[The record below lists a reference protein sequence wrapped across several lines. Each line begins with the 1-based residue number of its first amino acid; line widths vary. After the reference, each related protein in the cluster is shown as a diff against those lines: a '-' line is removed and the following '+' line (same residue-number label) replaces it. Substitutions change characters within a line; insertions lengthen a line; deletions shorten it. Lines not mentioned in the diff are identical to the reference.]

1 MKHLLLC
8 LALFGCSKSSAKP
21 SPSHESKIDV
31 VVESAGNACDD
42 ACTSYGQCYEFVYT
56 GESFRGGEGC
66 VETCQKRPVAEQVA
80 WAKELAEAVKT
91 NLCAKVMAEE
101 EGGGEDDDEAGMADG
116 EPTVTLP
123 TGSRLGCFGW
133 SMQLRTAACIVGQ
146 EDANAK
152 DLKLAFIGAESIASI
167 PLGGDASKAD
177 ETLEREGFGALKVAP
192 TRLVNRKPKTLNGAT
207 LRFTTIQSPEKNH
220 YALLALLN
228 GQSISLFEEENE
240 GLTVTAKV
248 RAIGADHVLVELAS
262 HIAREG
268 EVSDRLDVILL
279 DTATGKVAR

>member
-21 SPSHESKIDV
+21 A

-80 WAKELAEAVKT
+80 WAKELAEAVKA

-116 EPTVTLP
+116 EPTVSLP
-123 TGSRLGCFGW
+123 TGTRLGCFGW
-133 SMQLRTAACIVGQ
+133 SMQLRTAACIVGR

-152 DLKLAFIGAESIASI
+152 ELKLAFIGAENIASI
-167 PLGGDASKAD
+167 PLAGDASKAND
-177 ETLEREGFGALKVAP
+177 TLEREGFGALKVAP

-228 GQSISLFEEENE
+228 GQSIPLFEQESE
-240 GLTVTAKV
+240 GLTVTANV
-248 RAIGADHVLVELAS
+248 RAIGVDHVLVELAS

-268 EVSDRLDVILL
+268 EVSDSLDVILL